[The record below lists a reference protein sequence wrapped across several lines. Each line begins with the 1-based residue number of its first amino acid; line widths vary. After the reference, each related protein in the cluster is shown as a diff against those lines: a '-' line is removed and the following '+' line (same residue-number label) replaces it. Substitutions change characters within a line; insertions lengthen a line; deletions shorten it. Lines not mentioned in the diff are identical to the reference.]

1 MSTLVQA
8 VRSSLLHS
16 PEVTRL
22 TSVRRFN
29 CLFSQGQHAE
39 ALFVIEE
46 GLVKQT
52 RTNQGGDRIILAMC
66 GPGDV
71 VGEEALGGATSTY
84 GADAEV
90 LAPANL
96 YRIPRETLNR
106 MLHQDAEFASLLIDF
121 LLKRR
126 QTLAEKVELLC
137 LHDVEYRILFYLAE
151 LSSLVRPA
159 TDSTGY
165 HVPITQSELADLI
178 GATRETTS
186 TTLNQLEKRGLLKL
200 SRRLLTI
207 PSPGLLRSA
216 TEQMQIAARAKAG

>member
-1 MSTLVQA
+1 MSTLMQT
-8 VRSSLLHS
+8 VRSALLLS
-16 PEVTRL
+16 PDVTRL

-29 CLFSQGQHAE
+29 CLFSQGQPAE
-39 ALFVIEE
+39 AMFMIEE

-52 RTNQGGDRIILAMC
+52 RTNHGGDRIILAMC
-66 GPGDV
+66 GPGDI
-71 VGEEALGGATSTY
+71 VGEESLGAAGTY
-84 GADAEV
+84 AADAEV
-90 LAPANL
+90 LTPATL
-96 YRIPRETLNR
+96 YRIPRETLSR
-106 MLHQDAEFASLLIDF
+106 MVHQDVEFAGLLIDF

-126 QTLAEKVELLC
+126 QMLAEKVELLC

-151 LSSLVRPA
+151 LSNLVRPA

-207 PSPGLLRSA
+207 PAPSLLRSA
-216 TEQMQIAARAKAG
+216 TAQMQGAATAKAG

>member
-71 VGEEALGGATSTY
+71 VGEEALGGAKHLWRRRRSSGPCQLVPDSEGNAQPDASSGCGVCESTNRLSPEAAPDAGGEGGVAVPARRGVQNPVLPRGTVKS
-84 GADAEV
+84 GATG
-90 LAPANL
+90 N
-96 YRIPRETLNR
+96 RLNR
-106 MLHQDAEFASLLIDF
+106 
-121 LLKRR
+121 
-126 QTLAEKVELLC
+126 
-137 LHDVEYRILFYLAE
+137 
-151 LSSLVRPA
+151 
-159 TDSTGY
+159 
-165 HVPITQSELADLI
+165 
-178 GATRETTS
+178 
-186 TTLNQLEKRGLLKL
+186 L
-200 SRRLLTI
+200 SRAYYTI
-207 PSPGLLRSA
+207 
-216 TEQMQIAARAKAG
+216 